1 MLRDELQ
8 FFSYHLFQ
16 ITGFCIPQN
25 RDSFCSI
32 IRGRTNIY
40 LDTGVTDARDIAY
53 TALEAA
59 LSDPKFVVLF
69 EPNVTFSRFLR
80 SVHESILLV
89 AADEP
94 TKGDNEAPSTPATLT
109 VAIAISSVVFV
120 VISIFLYGIVRQQ
133 KRLNSRHQDA
143 AAQREASRKSRRER
157 RRYFR
162 TMDSNDDSTSVP
174 IAQLTTDHDG
184 TSFPWSDIT
193 SDSASVVSILSRSPS
208 IRLQKID
215 EEPDHERHA
224 EVEAIWD
231 LQAPLSSH
239 YRVAYMAHKGRLQ
252 EIVRQACFDDPVED
266 NKTSQTTPTTEATFP
281 TSFTDSDN
289 IVVSDS
295 SLQDPPSVECKTPT
309 ARLTLSD
316 FDTPPS
322 GIPQENNTKD
332 NDTATNDAPSVTI
345 VTIDQS
351 PAWSDQ
357 AFDNN
362 TDNDQGFAPRSDVS
376 LNQSID
382 TNDSD
387 ASLQRWLARLL
398 LELHLSQQT
407 KRIEL

>member
-1 MLRDELQ
+1 MIAILTM
-8 FFSYHLFQ
+8 FQ
-16 ITGFCIPQN
+16 LSGFCIPQN
-25 RDSFCSI
+25 RDNVCSI

-40 LDTGVTDARDIAY
+40 LDTGVTDARDTAY

-59 LSDPKFVVLF
+59 LGDPTFVVLF

-80 SVHESILLV
+80 SVQESILLV
-89 AADEP
+89 AIDET
-94 TKGDNEAPSTPATLT
+94 TKGDTAAPSTSVTLT
-109 VAIAISSVVFV
+109 VAIAISSIVFV
-120 VISIFLYGIVRQQ
+120 VISIFLYGMVRRQ
-133 KRLNSRHQDA
+133 KQLNSLHQDGE
-143 AAQREASRKSRRER
+143 AQREASRKSRRER

-231 LQAPLSSH
+231 VQAPLSSH

-252 EIVRQACFDDPVED
+252 EIVRHACFDDPVQE
-266 NKTSQTTPTTEATFP
+266 NSAPLSTPTTETTFP
-281 TSFTDSDN
+281 TSFTDSDDV
-289 IVVSDS
+289 VVSDAS
-295 SLQDPPSVECKTPT
+295 DQDDASVEFKAPT
-309 ARLTLSD
+309 DRLNLSD
-316 FDTPPS
+316 FDTS
-322 GIPQENNTKD
+322 GAPHENNTNDKD
-332 NDTATNDAPSVTI
+332 IAADDSPAVTI
-345 VTIDQS
+345 VTSDES

-362 TDNDQGFAPRSDVS
+362 TDNDQDFAARICD
-376 LNQSID
+376 
-382 TNDSD
+382 D
-387 ASLQRWLARLL
+387 ASLNRK
-398 LELHLSQQT
+398 H
-407 KRIEL
+407 